1 MSVNDLE
8 SLLKQSVSMLSEEN
22 YVITIVNNEAIF
34 QSFFDL
40 KEGQHFIDFD
50 EDNDEYI
57 VNKRIGDG
65 IGDKIRYETIKE
77 ALKKLEKL
85 SK

>member
-1 MSVNDLE
+1 MSVDQLE
-8 SLLKQSVSMLSEEN
+8 SLLKQSVSLLSDEN
-22 YVITIVNNEAIF
+22 YVITIVNHEVIF

-50 EDNDEYI
+50 EDNGEYI

-65 IGDKIRYETIKE
+65 IGDKTRFETIKG
-77 ALKKLEKL
+77 ALKRLEKL
-85 SK
+85 NK